1 MSFWC
6 SMDMT
11 SPSTREYPIPS
22 LLQISDPFTEVVL
35 KGKNTNNRDLSAFT
49 LRCVSVSLLWK
60 AGVQRSAYSYYKT
73 KQRNLQDVWRQFGF
87 RGTTTAKILIVKQ
100 PRWFFRMCVVP
111 PPTHT
116 HLHCSSTLCWS
127 FCVFLRFNPLLTYFL
142 TTPWV
147 WALICFLSPGNTR
160 I

>member
-100 PRWFFRMCVVP
+100 RRWFFRMCP
-111 PPTHT
+111 PPRHTHT
-116 HLHCSSTLCWS
+116 YTAPRLFCWS

>member
-111 PPTHT
+111 PRHTHT
-116 HLHCSSTLCWS
+116 YTAPRLFAGVSVC
-127 FCVFLRFNPLLTYFL
+127 FCV
-142 TTPWV
+142 
-147 WALICFLSPGNTR
+147 LILFSLIFWRLHESEL
-160 I
+160 